1 MKLQVQNITSI
12 TAVVDKK
19 LKFSLL
25 CIRVANLRL
34 SL

>member
-1 MKLQVQNITSI
+1 MKPPVQTVTSV